1 MEKSVEGYAAGRWR
15 GYEALG
21 YLGQWSTQSTRLQF
35 ESFFRPA
42 SYDTPGPQNLDTK
55 ATHPSPTKSL
65 WTARRPP
72 YALILSR
79 PGDHSYGSLDKPHLS
94 FTGVLQTP
102 RLPDAP
108 SLDHSLERSGDL
120 GTIRVAW
127 SWTCGDSM
135 FSPTLT
141 PASDAKASGAH
152 LRGTIGLLA
161 WLALCRFGGEIDI
174 LVHDL
179 RQ

>member
-1 MEKSVEGYAAGRWR
+1 MKLWGIWDHGRPELSVAVRELFQAGFLRHPR
-15 GYEALG
+15 SSKPRHQG
-21 YLGQWSTQSTRLQF
+21 
-35 ESFFRPA
+35 
-42 SYDTPGPQNLDTK
+42 
-55 ATHPSPTKSL
+55 ATHSSPTKSL

-127 SWTCGDSM
+127 RWTCGDSM

-141 PASDAKASGAH
+141 PASDAKVSGAH
-152 LRGTIGLLA
+152 LRGTIGLFA